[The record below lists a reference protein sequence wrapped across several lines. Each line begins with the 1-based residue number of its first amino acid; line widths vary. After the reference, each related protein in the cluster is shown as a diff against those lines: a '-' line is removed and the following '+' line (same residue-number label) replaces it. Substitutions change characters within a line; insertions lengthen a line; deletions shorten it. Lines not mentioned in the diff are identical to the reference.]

1 MVHGMADAHEA
12 IRNLLGS
19 YCELMDAGDFDGLA
33 ALFADGWLSDENG
46 TVFARGSDEIATM
59 WHAQTI
65 LHDGSPRTRHLTAN
79 TIIELDEA
87 DGSATVRSTY
97 VVLQATAEMSLQ
109 PIITGR
115 YVDRF
120 VRGEDGTWR
129 WQERRYTVDH
139 VGDLSHHL
147 KRPAKTS

>member
-33 ALFADGWLSDENG
+33 TLFADGWLSDENG
-46 TVFARGSDEIATM
+46 TVFARGPGEIATM

-79 TIIELDEA
+79 TIIELDETG
-87 DGSATVRSTY
+87 DSATARSTY
-97 VVLQATAEMSLQ
+97 VVLQATAELSLQ

-115 YVDRF
+115 YTDRF
-120 VRGEDGTWR
+120 VRAEDGTWR
-129 WQERRYTVDH
+129 WQERRYAVDH

-147 KRPAKTS
+147 RRPVTKS